1 MEIALQ
7 FWKSDTALKTIHYEG
22 VKIKFGPQFF
32 FSTLA
37 MYVAYVFC
45 KKNDQNRTNMSV
57 VAAQT
62 KHCHAEGVPTLYP
75 VLASFQQSEGCSNV
89 LAPISLGLSFRTDFF
104 GTLEPPLR
112 KDVP

>member
-1 MEIALQ
+1 MPLNSG
-7 FWKSDTALKTIHYEG
+7 KVTRPLKTTPFEA

-75 VLASFQQSEGCSNV
+75 VLASFQGYSEGYSNV
-89 LAPISLGLSFRTDFF
+89 LAPIPLGLSFRTDFF
-104 GTLEPPLR
+104 RQTGVSF
-112 KDVP
+112 KKMF